1 MLNAP
6 ADPQSARIVLTVSML
21 GNTLECFDD
30 LDITLTPAANRH
42 AEGCL
47 KIMGPAAVF
56 TAILQAAPALASSE
70 RVSDYVDIFV
80 HSAVRRRRELIASLP
95 EDIRESVLAH
105 EATRSVEPQRVIDLF
120 TEAVSGSALPAL
132 IDRVRSNKDI
142 AALEARITRQSA
154 VLAEDEEVAADAPTQ
169 AEAIDAMD
177 AMPMDGL
184 RALGS
189 AIADTGLDELALA
202 RVLDGVLPPETP
214 EGYLHD
220 GVGTLRREE
229 AKVGRNDPCPC
240 GSGRKYKKCH
250 GRKAAR

>member
-1 MLNAP
+1 MPNTP
-6 ADPQSARIVLTVSML
+6 ADPQSARIVLTVGML

-30 LDITLTPAANRH
+30 LDITLGPAANRH

-70 RVSDYVDIFV
+70 KVSGYVDIFV
-80 HSAVRRRRELIASLP
+80 RSAVRRRRELIESLP
-95 EDIRESVLAH
+95 AETRSLVLAH

-142 AALEARITRQSA
+142 AALEARIDRQSA
-154 VLAEDEEVAADAPTQ
+154 KLADEDGVTDRAPSEADAED
-169 AEAIDAMD
+169 AM
-177 AMPMDGL
+177 ASMPMDGL
-184 RALGS
+184 RSLGA

-214 EGYLHD
+214 EGYKHD
-220 GVGTLRREE
+220 GVGTLRREQ

-240 GSGRKYKKCH
+240 GSGRKHKKCH
-250 GRKAAR
+250 GRAAAR